1 MKTLKQIN
9 IKFNEANPVDM
20 KVYHRIKTEPKITE
34 YIRQLVLNDMLDDMY
49 RLMYREGVFQNGE
62 KD

>member
-1 MKTLKQIN
+1 MKQIN

-34 YIRQLVLNDMLDDMY
+34 YIRQLVLQDIMEDNMRKMY
-49 RLMYREGVFQNGE
+49 YGGLL
-62 KD
+62 KDGTKD

>member
-1 MKTLKQIN
+1 MKQIN

-34 YIRQLVLNDMLDDMY
+34 YIRQLVLQDILDDIYRVMY
-49 RLMYREGVFQNGE
+49 EEGLYKNGE